1 MKNLPKTIG
10 LARRLADRLLPLT
23 LVIGF
28 LISVGFPAAYYV
40 LECSALQRT
49 ATIYATQMAETLQ
62 GSALETPTLW
72 KNQPQEYSQVPAD
85 WLPEELVNIEV
96 LDATGQPAGH
106 NHKTQERQAWE
117 NRFVFKGPAAIAANR
132 RKIGKVQAGMS
143 HRQLLETTFILLLVC
158 TTIAASLAALI
169 YFFPIKI
176 VRGAEAQLQKM
187 IEAVQASSN
196 ESDRLASCAQ
206 ASEQRF
212 RNLVH
217 GLDVIVWEGDLKT
230 FTFTFVSQRV
240 EEILGYPIQRWL
252 TEPGFFLNLV
262 YPEDHEQFQALCREF
277 IQEGRA
283 YSLEYRI
290 TAADGRLVWVCDTFY
305 VVRDHT
311 DQVTQFR
318 GVMVDITDRKQAES
332 ELQRSLSL
340 LRATIESTA
349 DGILAV
355 DDLGKI
361 VSFNQKFAQMWQ
373 IPEPIL
379 TAQDDG
385 QAWAFILDQLK
396 DPEGFLTK
404 IQELHSQPDAE
415 GYDIFEFKDGRV
427 FERYSLPQRLGGESI
442 GRVLSFPDI
451 TERKVAEEQL
461 RHDACHDALTG
472 LPNRAFFIN
481 CLERA
486 IGRSQRQGGNS
497 GSYLFAVLFL
507 DLDRFKVINDSL
519 GHLIGDQLLIA
530 IARRLE
536 ACLRPGDLVA
546 RLGGDEFTI
555 LLENITDPNE
565 ATLVAEQ
572 IQGSLALP
580 FDLDGQE
587 VFTTASIGISL
598 SDTSEPGD
606 LLRDA
611 DTAMYRAK
619 KYGKAH
625 YEVFVQGMHQDVL
638 VALELK
644 NDLRRAIDRQE
655 LQVYYQPIVSLQTN
669 QITGLEALLR

>member
-1 MKNLPKTIG
+1 MKKLPKTIG

-28 LISVGFPAAYYV
+28 LISVGFPVAYYV
-40 LECSALQRT
+40 LECGALPRT
-49 ATIYATQMAETLQ
+49 ATIYAAQLAETFQ
-62 GSALETPTLW
+62 GSTLETATLW
-72 KNQPQEYSQVPAD
+72 KNQPQKYSQVPAD
-85 WLPEELVNIEV
+85 WLPEELANIEG
-96 LDATGQPAGH
+96 LAATGQPAGYD
-106 NHKTQERQAWE
+106 HKTQEMQAWG

-132 RKIGKVQAGMS
+132 RKIGKAQVRMS
-143 HRQLLETTFILLLVC
+143 HRQLLETTFVLLLVC

-169 YFFPIKI
+169 YYFPIKI

-187 IEAVQASSN
+187 IEAVQASSS
-196 ESDRLASCAQ
+196 ESDRLAGCAQ

-217 GLDVIVWEGDLKT
+217 GLDAIVWEGDLKT
-230 FTFTFVSQRV
+230 FTFTFVSQRA

-262 YPEDHEQFQALCREF
+262 YPEDREQFQVLCREF
-277 IQEGRA
+277 IQEGRD

-290 TAADGRLVWVCDTFY
+290 TAADGRLVWVRDTFY
-305 VVRDHT
+305 VVRNHT
-311 DQVTQFR
+311 DQATQFR

-340 LRATIESTA
+340 LRATLESTA
-349 DGILAV
+349 DGILAA
-355 DDLGKI
+355 DGLGKI
-361 VSFNQKFAQMWQ
+361 VNFNQKFAQMWQ
-373 IPEPIL
+373 IPELIL

-396 DPEGFLTK
+396 DPESCLTK
-404 IQELHSQPDAE
+404 IQKLHSQPDAE
-415 GYDIFEFKDGRV
+415 GYDIFELKDGRV

-442 GRVLSFPDI
+442 DRVLSFRDI

-461 RHDACHDALTG
+461 RHEACHDALTG

-486 IGRSQRQGGNS
+486 IARSQRQGGNS
-497 GSYLFAVLFL
+497 ESHLFAVLFL

-536 ACLRPGDLVA
+536 SCLRPGDLVA

-555 LLENITDPNE
+555 LLKNIADLNE
-565 ATLVAEQ
+565 ATLVAER

-598 SDTSEPGD
+598 SGTGEPGD

-611 DTAMYRAK
+611 DTAMYCAK
-619 KYGKAH
+619 KCGKAR
-625 YEVFVQGMHQDVL
+625 YEVFIQGMHQDVL
-638 VALELK
+638 ATLQLE

-655 LQVYYQPIVSLQTN
+655 LQVYYQPIV
-669 QITGLEALLR
+669 